1 MNKQKPKT
9 SQPSQAIIIIIST
22 MMIKEIVH
30 VIIYLPEGA
39 CNKQRS
45 LNLKNKTKIKQLG
58 PIYCHSFQ

>member
-22 MMIKEIVH
+22 MMIKETVH

-45 LNLKNKTKIKQLG
+45 RNLKNKIKIKQLSPKYG
-58 PIYCHSFQ
+58 HGFQ